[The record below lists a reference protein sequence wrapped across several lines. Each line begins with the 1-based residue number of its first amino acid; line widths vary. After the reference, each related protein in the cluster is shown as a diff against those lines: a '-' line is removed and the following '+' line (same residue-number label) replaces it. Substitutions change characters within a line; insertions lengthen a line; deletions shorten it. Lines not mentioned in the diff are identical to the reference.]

1 MAARKSR
8 STPSS
13 WAAKV
18 HAVISAFPA
27 SSLNDIKPRHV
38 ISVLKKKYPSVEFSN
53 SKRVAISMGL
63 KKAKSPKVKIRE
75 GKIVRRRKISSKE
88 PWEIALLI
96 LKSCGHDFET
106 AQKNLR
112 EAKKCLTK
120 IKRIELRS
128 SSVRNAS

>member
-8 STPSS
+8 STRST
-13 WAAKV
+13 WAQKV
-18 HAVISAFPA
+18 RSVISAFPA
-27 SSLNDIKPRHV
+27 SSLSEIKPRHV
-38 ISVLKKKYPSVEFSN
+38 ISVLKKKYPTIEISN
-53 SKRVAISMGL
+53 SKRVAIAVGL
-63 KKAKSPKVKIRE
+63 KQAKSPKAKIRE

-88 PWEIALLI
+88 PWEIALWI
-96 LKSCGHDFET
+96 LKSCGRDFET